1 MISFYILAADP
12 QQLLVWKLLFFT
24 FSFEAYFLSVGIE
37 LFVGLISFSFLK
49 MSFDCL
55 LTSVDSFEKLALSI
69 IVGPFKTRVNKLWPV
84 HLCMLAES
92 LSSIWLYVNIWTGA
106 WQASL
111 SVEFSRWEYRSGEK
125 KKRENTGV
133 GCHFLLQEI
142 FPTQGSNPCL
152 LGLLQW
158 QVDSLPL
165 CHLEIL
171 ICIKFY

>member
-111 SVEFSRWEYRSGEK
+111 SVEFSKEEYW
-125 KKRENTGV
+125 V
-133 GCHFLLQEI
+133 GSPFLLQGI
-142 FPTQGSNPCL
+142 SPTQRSNLGILHRKQL
-152 LGLLQW
+152 LSESPEKPHTKTLMRKIGGGHKVW
-158 QVDSLPL
+158 PSIP
-165 CHLEIL
+165 
-171 ICIKFY
+171 

>member
-37 LFVGLISFSFLK
+37 LFVGLISFGFLK

-69 IVGPFKTRVNKLWPV
+69 IVDPFKTRINKLWPV

-92 LSSIWLYVNIWTGA
+92 LSSIWFYVNIWTRA
-106 WQASL
+106 WQAS
-111 SVEFSRWEYRSGEK
+111 VWNFPD
-125 KKRENTGV
+125 ENTGV
-133 GCHFLLQEI
+133 GCHFLLQEV